1 MVVSKP
7 TKLTQNSIQGSSSH
21 LTNFKKFK
29 RVSISICHKT
39 YTYMYFLIRSLVQ
52 YVLIFFKFK
61 CQKYY
66 FLESTSHAYSK
77 HNSLGAHLK
86 PTQVIYYIFYIKI
99 GLFFFLS
106 YTYSFVTRFM
116 VLLFFVFNTNMCT
129 VFYTNLV

>member
-7 TKLTQNSIQGSSSH
+7 EKITQNSIQKNSSH

-29 RVSISICHKT
+29 RVSILICHKT

-61 CQKYY
+61 CKKYY

-77 HNSLGAHLK
+77 HNSLGARLK

-99 GLFFFLS
+99 NLFFFTRK
-106 YTYSFVTRFM
+106 TYI
-116 VLLFFVFNTNMCT
+116 FFCYKIYGLIIFC
-129 VFYTNLV
+129 F